1 MNDQYNTVEKHP
13 EQLLCYGRAQNWV
26 ELMIPSI
33 VNQDRIYPNYCDPDR
48 SSIKEPLEPRFTNLE
63 GNLDPAIDIIPY
75 FHLLL
80 HMEPSTTV

>member
-48 SSIKEPLEPRFTNLE
+48 LSI
-63 GNLDPAIDIIPY
+63 
-75 FHLLL
+75 
-80 HMEPSTTV
+80 